1 MQKAI
6 SLESSNKN
14 IVRVLSIADSSIIE
28 NNPTGLEYILIDDFT
43 EPPEL
48 QSHLSI
54 NYPMYDKINQ
64 EFKWM
69 QIQYQNTATEEL
81 LQIENLKSENMQL
94 KTDLQL
100 ANENI
105 DILTEALA
113 DMIGGAI

>member
-1 MQKAI
+1 MNKAI
-6 SLESSNKN
+6 HIENTNKN
-14 IVRVLSIADSSIIE
+14 IARVLSIAEPEIID
-28 NNPTGLEYILIDDFT
+28 NNPTELEYILIDDFT

>member
-1 MQKAI
+1 MNKAI
-6 SLESSNKN
+6 HIENTNKN
-14 IVRVLSIADSSIIE
+14 IARVLSIADPEIID
-28 NNPTGLEYILIDDFT
+28 NNPTELEYILIDDFT

-64 EFKWM
+64 EFKWI